1 MATRLEIGL
10 WDLWDLWKLCDL
22 CTPCDPCKPLR
33 LVLTPLRF
41 LDGQSLGGSQ
51 APTEMTPFM
60 GIESFFL
67 PAELDNQL
75 GELGNPGFG
84 TGNGAS
90 GNGGNFGGAM
100 QDGHGA
106 LGQGDVWW

>member
-84 TGNGAS
+84 TGNG
-90 GNGGNFGGAM
+90 GNFGGAM